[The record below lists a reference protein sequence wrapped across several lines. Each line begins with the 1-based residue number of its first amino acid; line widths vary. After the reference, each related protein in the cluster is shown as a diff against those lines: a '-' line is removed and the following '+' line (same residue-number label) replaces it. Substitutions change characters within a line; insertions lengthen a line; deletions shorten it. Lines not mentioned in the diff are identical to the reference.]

1 MANSLTF
8 LKILCFFI
16 LFFIIIVSL
25 LAQKITS
32 TDSLKNLAIDTIT
45 ISDRAVFKSGTLAKE
60 ELAEKF
66 MQRNMQGTLVNA
78 LEQLPGLSAINTGVG
93 VAKPVIR
100 GLSFQRIIVNHN
112 GIKQEGQQWGADHGL
127 EIDQYDVER
136 LEIVKG
142 PVSLMYG
149 SDGLGGVINVLP
161 MRVPLEN
168 LWKANLQTV
177 YKSNNNHLA
186 SSGQLVFRKNQFFG
200 AARFTTQDFGDYVV
214 PADSFVYNTYI
225 LPIYNQHL
233 KNTAGQERN
242 VNAQFGLIQD
252 KCKLRLFVSQ
262 YQLEAGIFSGAIGI
276 PRVYQLFED
285 QSYRDRN
292 IPKQKVVHSKSSLQL
307 DYTGSNYHWQAIIG
321 YQHNLRQEFSYP
333 HAHDRVAADSS
344 NIALELNLSTATL
357 NTKFTRTPTADY
369 QETYG
374 LSFQYQQNRR
384 SGFEFLLPH
393 FSTIRS
399 GLYYLGEYQW
409 KKNMRT
415 SAGIR
420 LDYGGN
426 HTQFHNQL
434 IDIDDD
440 GNYIYELRANATNV
454 NFYNY
459 AASIGLDWTLP
470 SDGTNVKV
478 NIGKSFRIPSPAET
492 VSNGVHHG
500 TFRHELGTPDLQSE
514 HGYQLDISGA
524 WRLPKN
530 RLEVSTYFNY
540 FDEFIYLRPTAKFSP
555 LPDAGQLYQY
565 NQNDAIYAGLEG
577 SWQWDVF
584 SFLQFRQNVEYVW
597 NYNLDS
603 RTPLPFTPP
612 ASIRTE
618 LEYHV
623 SRLQKLENIYFNIN
637 SHYFFAQYRVDKNE
651 PATPVYHLLSTGA
664 GLSVGSIQLNLE
676 VQNLL
681 NIRYLNHLSRYRI
694 LNIPE
699 QGCNFILGIKFNFT

>member
-1 MANSLTF
+1 MTNSPAFFKT
-8 LKILCFFI
+8 LCFFV
-16 LFFIIIVSL
+16 LFFLIITSS
-25 LAQKITS
+25 LAQQITS
-32 TDSLKNLAIDTIT
+32 PDSLKSLNIDTIT
-45 ISDRAVFKSGTLAKE
+45 INGRGTFKSGTLAKE
-60 ELAEKF
+60 ELSETF

-136 LEIVKG
+136 LEILKG

-161 MRVPLEN
+161 MRIPLEN
-168 LWKANLQTV
+168 LWKANVQTV

-252 KCKLRLFVSQ
+252 KWKLRLFVSR

-276 PRVYQLFED
+276 PRAYQLFED

-307 DYTGSNYHWQAIIG
+307 DYTGSNYHWQTIIG

-333 HAHDRVAADSS
+333 HAHNRVAADSS
-344 NIALELNLSTATL
+344 NIALELNLSTATM
-357 NTKFTRTPTADY
+357 NTKFSRTPSADY

-399 GLYYLGEYQW
+399 GIYYLGEYQW

-426 HTQFHNQL
+426 YTQLHNQL

-440 GNYIYELRANATNV
+440 GKYIYELRANATNV

-540 FDEFIYLRPTAKFSP
+540 FDKFIYLRPTAKFSP

-565 NQNDAIYAGLEG
+565 TQNDAIYAGLEG

-584 SFLQFRQNVEYVW
+584 SFLQFRQNAEYVW

-637 SHYFFAQYRVDKNE
+637 SHYFFAQHRVDKNE
-651 PATPVYHLLSTGA
+651 PATPDYHLLSTGA
-664 GLSVGSIQLNLE
+664 GLSVGRIQLNLE

-681 NIRYLNHLSRYRI
+681 NIKYLNHLSRYRI

-699 QGCNFILGIKFNFT
+699 QGRNFILGIKFNFI